1 MRVTDDIWR
10 KPPRSPWQLFPAI
23 AVAAIVSALATLSCD
38 DEPVV
43 PPEPAPASITVTPAT
58 AELFARDD
66 TVRLAAAV
74 LDEDGNEMDGFPVSW
89 SSDDVSIATVSDSGL
104 VRAVGDGTATITAT
118 ADSVSA
124 TAAVTVVVNLDRPA
138 LVALYEATDGDNW
151 NRNYGW
157 LTDAPLDEWHGLEVN
172 DDGRVTELNMWGNDL
187 SGPIPPEIAQLDML
201 ERIRFEFNGL
211 TGAIPPELGTLP
223 NLRSLLLTS
232 NRLTGPIPPTLAG
245 LSELRDLRLS
255 WNLLSGPIPPGIDGL
270 TNLSTLNLLRN
281 RITGPVPDD
290 IDRLTNLA
298 GLNLTDT
305 EMSGPLPASL
315 TELKG
320 MTELLVGGTDL
331 CGPDDEQFRVWL
343 KGVRTQRVPPCAGVE
358 DESTAYL
365 TQVVQ
370 SRLFPVPLVADEEAL
385 LRVFVVAP
393 DAEGKPIPPVQAT
406 FYVGGAEVE
415 MVEFTPDSAFIRDE
429 VDESSLASS
438 ANAVISAS
446 VIRPGLEL
454 VVEIDPDTTL
464 DPDLGVARRI
474 PETGRLKVDVREM
487 PDMELT
493 LIPFLYDEEPDSSIL
508 DITDELDAEDPLL
521 WTVRTLLPVSEF
533 ALTIHDPVFTNSTN
547 PAVLVGQTHAIRVAE
562 EGRGYYMGT
571 MAKSQADWA
580 GAAPFGPAWVSFA
593 VPDSVAMAHELG
605 HNMGLLHAPCGRLTN
620 ADPAFPQRNGT
631 IGAWGYDFTRGVLVA
646 PSATDWMSYCDPVW
660 ASEFFYSNIVR
671 YRHDIG
677 GEESAPSH
685 HAAGPSLLIRGGVD
699 QEGAHYLDPAFVL
712 GASAA
717 FPRPA
722 GPYSVTG
729 VASDGAE
736 LFSLSF
742 SMPEMAD
749 GDGSSSFA
757 FVVPAQTSWGDRLA
771 RIRLTGP
778 DGGSVSLD
786 AETNRPAA
794 ILRTRQTGRIRGIYS
809 DLPAN
814 MTRSDAMALLPGPGL
829 ETLFSRGLPDAT
841 EWFRR

>member
-1 MRVTDDIWR
+1 MRVTDDIR
-10 KPPRSPWQLFPAI
+10 RRRPQSPSTLFPAI
-23 AVAAIVSALATLSCD
+23 AVAATVSALATLSCD

-58 AELFARDD
+58 AELYAKDD
-66 TVRLAAAV
+66 TVRLAADV
-74 LDEDGNEMDGFPVSW
+74 LDEDGNEIEGFPVSW
-89 SSDDVSIATVSDSGL
+89 SSNDISIAMVSDSGL
-104 VRAVGDGTATITAT
+104 VRAVSDGTATITAT

-124 TAAVTVVVNLDRPA
+124 TAAVTVVVDRDRTA
-138 LVALYEATDGDNW
+138 LVALFEATDGDNW
-151 NRNYGW
+151 DLNDGW
-157 LTDAPLDEWHGLEVN
+157 LTDAPLAEWYGVEVN
-172 DDGRVTELNMWGNDL
+172 PDGRVTGLDMWGNSL

-201 ERIRFEFNGL
+201 ERLELEFNGL
-211 TGAIPPELGTLP
+211 TGAIPPELGTLR
-223 NLRSLLLTS
+223 NLRRLLLTS
-232 NRLTGPIPPTLAG
+232 NRLTGPIPPALAS
-245 LSELRDLRLS
+245 LSELRDLWLS
-255 WNLLSGPIPPGIDGL
+255 WNLLSGPIPPGIGGL
-270 TNLSTLNLLRN
+270 THLSTLNLLRN
-281 RITGPVPDD
+281 GITGPVPDD

-315 TELKG
+315 TELEG

-331 CGPDDEQFRVWL
+331 CGPDSEQFRVWL

-393 DAEGKPIPPVQAT
+393 DAEGKPIPPVRAT
-406 FYVGGAEVE
+406 FHVDGEV
-415 MVEFTPDSAFIRDE
+415 VEVVELTPDSAFIRDE

-474 PETGRLKVDVREM
+474 PEAGRIKVDVREM

-508 DITDELDAEDPLL
+508 DVTDDLEAEDPLL

-533 ALTIHDPVFTNSTN
+533 ALTIHDPVFTNTTSPVGMLAQTN
-547 PAVLVGQTHAIRVAE
+547 AIRIAE
-562 EGRGYYMGT
+562 KGRGYYMGT
-571 MAKSQADWA
+571 MVESQADWA
-580 GAAPFGPAWVSFA
+580 GTAPYGPAWVSFA
-593 VPDSVAMAHELG
+593 IPDSVAMAHELG
-605 HNMGLLHAPCGRLTN
+605 HNMGLLHAPCGPLTN
-620 ADPAFPQRNGT
+620 ADPAFPQRDGT

-646 PSATDWMSYCDPVW
+646 PSTTDWMSYCDPVW

-677 GEESAPSH
+677 SEQSAPSH
-685 HAAGPSLLIRGGVD
+685 AASGPSLLIWGGVD
-699 QEGAHYLDPAFVL
+699 REGTLFLDPAFVL
-712 GASAA
+712 DASAA
-717 FPRPA
+717 LPRSA
-722 GPYSVTG
+722 GPYGVTG

-736 LFSLSF
+736 LFSFSF

-771 RIRLTGP
+771 RIKLTGP
-778 DGGSVSLD
+778 DAGSVSMD

-794 ILRTRQTGRIRGIYS
+794 ILRAARTGRIRGIYR

-814 MTRSDAMALLPGPGL
+814 MTRSDAVALLPASGL
-829 ETLFSRGLPDAT
+829 EALFSRGLPHTA
-841 EWFRR
+841 EWLRR